1 VTGNVWENER
11 KDGKNFYNATFER
24 TYRDAEGNERTSNSF
39 GISQLGDLRKTADV
53 TEAQMQKLYEE
64 KDKSDTKGGTGVTP
78 EEKSRV
84 DQSLKNAN
92 LARESIGGA
101 SEVSGKPTPNDP
113 SSMDKAR
120 EAGQDLNKSGVEMDK
135 Q

>member
-1 VTGNVWENER
+1 
-11 KDGKNFYNATFER
+11 
-24 TYRDAEGNERTSNSF
+24 
-39 GISQLGDLRKTADV
+39 
-53 TEAQMQKLYEE
+53 MQKLYEE